1 MNITTCLFTVL
12 GGMATLGHPSETVRL
27 NQLGYY
33 PQQEKVAVVNAGEVR
48 EFTIVDAA
56 TGNRLLSGKPGYTAS
71 SAWSDKS
78 RTILDFSDITVPGRY
93 LLLVNGD
100 SVAFEVKEKVLSPL
114 ADAALKS
121 FYYQRTGMPI
131 EATYAGRWSRPAG
144 HPDDKVLV
152 HPNAAGPERK
162 AGAVISSPGGWHD
175 AGGRYRQASW
185 KPHGLHH
192 QAQPCP
198 RVSQYRTDD
207 QHYPGTDGSGHVGCV
222 DTQKPRHGCGGIVAP
237 QAAQR
242 HCGPV
247 PGRRIQPGVGI
258 EITSTRETMN
268 KYVTQ
273 LLEVIQ
279 KKTGC
284 DTSSAV
290 RWLAEQAGVSERT
303 AWNWKQQEKL
313 RKATEKNLGRI
324 AEELKK

>member
-162 AGAVISSPGGWHD
+162 AGAVISSPGGWYD
-175 AGGRYRQASW
+175 AGDY
-185 KPHGLHH
+185 
-192 QAQPCP
+192 
-198 RVSQYRTDD
+198 
-207 QHYPGTDGSGHVGCV
+207 
-222 DTQKPRHGCGGIVAP
+222 
-237 QAAQR
+237 
-242 HCGPV
+242 
-247 PGRRIQPGVGI
+247 
-258 EITSTRETMN
+258 N
-268 KYVTQ
+268 KYIVN
-273 LLEVIQ
+273 
-279 KKTGC
+279 
-284 DTSSAV
+284 SAYSIG
-290 RWLAEQAGVSERT
+290 LMQAIYALSLIHISEPTRPY
-303 AWNWKQQEKL
+303 
-313 RKATEKNLGRI
+313 
-324 AEELKK
+324 